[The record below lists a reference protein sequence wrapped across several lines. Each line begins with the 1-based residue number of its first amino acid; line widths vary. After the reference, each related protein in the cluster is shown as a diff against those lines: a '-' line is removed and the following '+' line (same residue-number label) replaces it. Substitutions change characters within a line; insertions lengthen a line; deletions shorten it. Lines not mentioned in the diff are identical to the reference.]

1 MIKPSP
7 SATLL
12 HGREPPTSL
21 TLHFRGPSPGRPT
34 AFPEI
39 RPDGH
44 IPLRRPHEVRTHEPD
59 SPRGTVRVSR
69 QGVAGNR
76 GGDTAGNAAGTK
88 VGNAAGS
95 AIGSRVL
102 CGALGVAGMLLVLEV
117 AGRTGL
123 IDPEILPLTSTILTR
138 VAELAVDGEFL
149 ANVEATMTAW
159 GLGLLLTVAVTVP
172 LGLLLGSLPRL
183 ETAVRPLIEFLRPI
197 PSVALIPLAILI
209 FPDRLDLKIAVIFYA
224 SCWPVL
230 INTMYG
236 LQDVDP
242 VAKETLRSFGFGPL
256 AVLWRV
262 SLPSTAPFIATGV
275 RLAGGIALILA
286 ISAEL
291 IAGGSDGIGAYV
303 IKAGSSPE
311 GLEFIIAATVWAGIL
326 GVVTNTLL
334 IGAERRLFR
343 WHTARAG
350 VNG

>member
-1 MIKPSP
+1 M
-7 SATLL
+7 T
-12 HGREPPTSL
+12 GRAL
-21 TLHFRGPSPGRPT
+21 
-34 AFPEI
+34 
-39 RPDGH
+39 
-44 IPLRRPHEVRTHEPD
+44 
-59 SPRGTVRVSR
+59 
-69 QGVAGNR
+69 AGN
-76 GGDTAGNAAGTK
+76 K
-88 VGNAAGS
+88 
-95 AIGSRVL
+95 VL
-102 CGALGVAGMLLVLEV
+102 CGALGIAGLLLVMEA
-117 AGRTGL
+117 AGRAGL
-123 IDPEILPLTSTILTR
+123 VDPAVLPLTSTILTR

-149 ANVEATMTAW
+149 ANVGATMTAW

-172 LGLLLGSLPRL
+172 LGLLLGSLPKL

-291 IAGGSDGIGAYV
+291 LAGGSDGIGAYV
-303 IKAGSSPE
+303 IKAGSSPD
-311 GLEFIIAATVWAGIL
+311 GLEFIIAATMWAGIL
-326 GVVTNTLL
+326 GVVTNSLF
-334 IGAERRLFR
+334 IGTERRLFR
-343 WHTARAG
+343 WHAARAG
-350 VNG
+350 VTR